1 MRRFAEMNPQS
12 RSTFWILWL
21 LLLSV
26 LLAGTGYSSDRSPS
40 LELKV
45 SVLKDSNLF
54 PGAKGYSA
62 TLTNTTSKAIPLEL
76 VQYTP
81 GYLGGAI
88 FYPCAMQLWNSKVK
102 QWQTVPP
109 GNRRSEHSIGHII
122 HSEMKA
128 NETIEVCRKQLEK
141 EWIRGGRCARFAF
154 TFHWDHKPDILSEP
168 FVIPDPDNAGKTIRC
183 PVKAGEEEQGKREG
197 GSQGRGLWDVPRHD
211 YAAGRSLALP
221 PG

>member
-1 MRRFAEMNPQS
+1 MQTKRAR
-12 RSTFWILWL
+12 WL
-21 LLLSV
+21 SLIYSV
-26 LLAGTGYSSDRSPS
+26 LLAGSGHPIEKAPSSS

-88 FYPCAMQLWNSKVK
+88 FYPCAVQLWNSKVK

-109 GNRRSEHSIGHII
+109 GNRRSEHSMGHII
-122 HSEMKA
+122 HSEMKP

-154 TFHWDHKPDILSEP
+154 TFHWDHKPDILSNP
-168 FVIPDPDNAGKTIRC
+168 FVIPDPDKPDKHIKC
-183 PVKAGEEEQGKREG
+183 PDFQR
-197 GSQGRGLWDVPRHD
+197 
-211 YAAGRSLALP
+211 
-221 PG
+221 